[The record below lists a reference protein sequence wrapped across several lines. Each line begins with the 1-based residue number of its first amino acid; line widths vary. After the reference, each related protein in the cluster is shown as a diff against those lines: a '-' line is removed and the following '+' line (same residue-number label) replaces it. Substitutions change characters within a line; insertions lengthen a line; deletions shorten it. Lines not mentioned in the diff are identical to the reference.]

1 MAQSYTWVHMHE
13 ILKDHKITWKAK
25 GIYFAL
31 IAMCQQE
38 PVKRMQSTGPGY
50 KASGIRMVDLFP
62 YSKEG
67 SVTIRKAVEELKA
80 AGYLVITPERKDGK
94 ICGSIWEFP
103 KE

>member
-1 MAQSYTWVHMHE
+1 MAQNHTWVYMHT
-13 ILKDHKITWKAK
+13 ILKDHTITWKAK

-31 IAMCQQE
+31 IAMCQEAQ
-38 PVKRMQSTGPGY
+38 VKRLQSTGPGY
-50 KASGIRMVDLFP
+50 KASGIRMVDLMP

-67 SVTIRKAVEELKA
+67 IMTVRKAVEELKA
-80 AGYLVITPERKDGK
+80 AGYLIITPERKDGK